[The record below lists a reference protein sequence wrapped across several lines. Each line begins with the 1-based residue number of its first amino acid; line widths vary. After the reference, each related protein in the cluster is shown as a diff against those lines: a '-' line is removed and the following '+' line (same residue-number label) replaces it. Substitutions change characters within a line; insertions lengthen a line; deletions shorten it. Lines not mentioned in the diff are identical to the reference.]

1 MLSYSFSER
10 RVHHRFTHL
19 LQRSLMTSST
29 MPKKKSTSPAG
40 VMRPLSLT
48 KEVWGLINT
57 RLSLKDWPCAAG
69 VCKAAS
75 SAQIAGLL
83 AVPQS
88 LPVEGEMNISSSMR
102 ILKT

>member
-1 MLSYSFSER
+1 MLSYSHSER

-19 LQRSLMTSST
+19 LLRSLLTSST
-29 MPKKKSTSPAG
+29 MPKKKNTSPAG
-40 VMRPLSLT
+40 VISPLPLT

-57 RLSLKDWPCAAG
+57 GLSLKDWACAAG
-69 VCKAAS
+69 VCKAAWRT
-75 SAQIAGLL
+75 QIAGLL

-88 LPVEGEMNISSSMR
+88 LPVEGEMNINASMH